1 MQRRSG
7 LPDDSLWPKTRPLA
21 ILVCLFALV
30 FLVAINLS
38 SGASPFLRIA
48 PVDGLALAPEPKEG
62 QNRTKLADG
71 EYKVYTDDNG
81 GGIGPF
87 VNGVYNFTESWT
99 LWRLPDASLEVE
111 GRRDYESPE
120 YEHHGNPFMVR
131 LSSDFR
137 TINLKEF
144 RSLRWRADS
153 GPLSCDF
160 LAAKLICTSNAK
172 ASANEVG
179 MNMAMEHPYGFLW
192 PISAF
197 SLSNIARYALDKKGD
212 PIIVEMVL
220 VDEPSAEN
228 PIRTSVVVGNL
239 QYQASEMIRVAG
251 RRWQADRFELKVA
264 LHAPFLI
271 WTSPSGLLLDF
282 AEEDNNRHI
291 TERGMTIV
299 RYQQYT
305 DF

>member
-1 MQRRSG
+1 M
-7 LPDDSLWPKTRPLA
+7 
-21 ILVCLFALV
+21 
-30 FLVAINLS
+30 
-38 SGASPFLRIA
+38 
-48 PVDGLALAPEPKEG
+48 
-62 QNRTKLADG
+62 
-71 EYKVYTDDNG
+71 
-81 GGIGPF
+81 
-87 VNGVYNFTESWT
+87 NGVYDFTESWT

-120 YEHHGNPFMVR
+120 YEHHSNPFMVH
-131 LSSDFR
+131 LSSNFR
-137 TINLKEF
+137 TLNLKEF

-160 LAAKLICTSNAK
+160 LAAKLVCSSNAK
-172 ASANEVG
+172 ASANEVD

-212 PIIVEMVL
+212 PIIVEMVR

-251 RRWQADRFELKVA
+251 RRCAGRSL
-264 LHAPFLI
+264 
-271 WTSPSGLLLDF
+271 
-282 AEEDNNRHI
+282 
-291 TERGMTIV
+291 
-299 RYQQYT
+299 
-305 DF
+305 